1 MKNLFKGVFKRKG
14 QKEEKDK
21 TATTAKIRCKEC
33 GMQFQSKD
41 NLEVHKRKAHSGRG
55 EKKKK
60 T

>member
-1 MKNLFKGVFKRKG
+1 MCKYLKVKMKNFFKGVFKRKG

-41 NLEVHKRKAHSGRG
+41 NLSS
-55 EKKKK
+55 
-60 T
+60 

>member
-1 MKNLFKGVFKRKG
+1 MCKYLKVKMKKFFKGIFKRKG

-41 NLEVHKRKAHSGRG
+41 NLSS
-55 EKKKK
+55 
-60 T
+60 